1 MPQKKHTLLNDPLK
15 VRHAKNTGMIR
26 TEKLKP
32 SSEAPPF
39 VYGCVSRFPDLQLGR
54 NLRLLTP
61 AWPDA
66 MTSCKILAVHSD
78 RIAQDFHLILFYPQI
93 FAALTIFSNY
103 CRRLPGNFQYEI
115 RRFRSPARFSVFFH

>member
-39 VYGCVSRFPDLQLGR
+39 VYGCVSRFPDLQIFVPP
-54 NLRLLTP
+54 RLLNSIEMTVTTGTP
-61 AWPDA
+61 KHCGP
-66 MTSCKILAVHSD
+66 
-78 RIAQDFHLILFYPQI
+78 
-93 FAALTIFSNY
+93 
-103 CRRLPGNFQYEI
+103 RRLRQMYAANGIVRENSLFTVTGSFGTHT
-115 RRFRSPARFSVFFH
+115 RFPFNRKLPSTALYRHI